1 MAERVYLDTNA
12 FRYFGEAFKTE
23 TLPFD
28 LRERIL
34 MSPLSAFEVM
44 KQLADAYGD
53 VVLQQI
59 QCIRNWTN
67 SQHAGLLPPSQD
79 VMHSIW
85 FQKPV
90 QDNGTT
96 KRMQD
101 SINVV
106 LNTDSPKDIQEE
118 SQKHKQFM
126 IDLKLQAA
134 QSFKTMIEYAR
145 NNKFDMTDA
154 WFRGIAKSVGAD
166 PKSRSVD
173 EIKTALSAYHE
184 YEQAKLKVAL
194 DESEYNPLSLTNQND
209 IIDAEQL
216 VYLWD
221 PTLCFLT
228 ADKKVK
234 NRVKASVQASRI
246 IWAPAEDLQDPAR
259 ATALLRKIV
268 ADRLTRKV

>member
-1 MAERVYLDTNA
+1 MTERVYLDTNA
-12 FRYFGEAFKTE
+12 FRYFGEAFKTAA
-23 TLPFD
+23 LPLD
-28 LRERIL
+28 LREKIL

-67 SQHAGLLPPSQD
+67 PQHAGLLAPSQD

-90 QDNGTT
+90 QDDGTT

-101 SINVV
+101 SINVI
-106 LNTDSPKDIQEE
+106 LNTDSLKDTQEE
-118 SQKHKQFM
+118 AEKHKQFM

-154 WFRGIAKSVGAD
+154 WFRGIADSAGGD
-166 PKSRSVD
+166 P
-173 EIKTALSAYHE
+173 
-184 YEQAKLKVAL
+184 
-194 DESEYNPLSLTNQND
+194 
-209 IIDAEQL
+209 
-216 VYLWD
+216 
-221 PTLCFLT
+221 
-228 ADKKVK
+228 
-234 NRVKASVQASRI
+234 
-246 IWAPAEDLQDPAR
+246 
-259 ATALLRKIV
+259 
-268 ADRLTRKV
+268 

>member
-12 FRYFGEAFKTE
+12 FRYFGEAFKTA
-23 TLPFD
+23 TLPFN
-28 LRERIL
+28 LRERVL

-53 VVLQQI
+53 VVMRQI

-67 SQHAGLLPPSQD
+67 SHHAGLLPPSQD

-90 QDNGTT
+90 QDDGTT

-101 SINVV
+101 SINVI
-106 LNTDSPKDIQEE
+106 LNTDSLKDIQEE
-118 SQKHKQFM
+118 AGKHKQFM
-126 IDLKLQAA
+126 VDLKLQAA
-134 QSFKTMIEYAR
+134 QSFKTMIGYAR
-145 NNKFDMTDA
+145 SNKFDMTDA
-154 WFRGIAKSVGAD
+154 WFRGIANSVGAD

-173 EIKTALSAYHE
+173 EIKSALSAYHE

-194 DESEYNPLSLTNQND
+194 DEPEYNPLSLTNQND

-246 IWAPAEDLQDPAR
+246 IWASAEDLQDPAR

-268 ADRLTRKV
+268 ADQLTRKV

>member
-12 FRYFGEAFKTE
+12 FRYFGEAFKTV
-23 TLPFD
+23 TLPLD

-67 SQHAGLLPPSQD
+67 PQHAGLLPPSQD

-90 QDNGTT
+90 QDDGAT

-106 LNTDSPKDIQEE
+106 LNTDSVKDIQDEAE
-118 SQKHKQFM
+118 KHKKFM
-126 IDLKLQAA
+126 VDLKLQAA
-134 QSFKTMIEYAR
+134 QSFKTMIEYTR

-154 WFRGIAKSVGAD
+154 WFRGIANSVGAD

-173 EIKTALSAYHE
+173 EIKGALSAYYE

-194 DESEYNPLSLTNQND
+194 DEPEYNPLSLTNQND

-234 NRVKASVQASRI
+234 SRVKTSAQASRI
-246 IWAPAEDLQDPAR
+246 IWAAAGDLQDPAR
-259 ATALLRKIV
+259 AIALLQNIV
-268 ADRLTRKV
+268 ADPLTRKV